1 MGSEASAMD
10 DEVTIL
16 QSSLVPINVVAQSEG
31 EVLPERVFL
40 KSFRIGRTPECDFQV
55 MDKRVSRAHVEIVF
69 EAGHWWVKDLHSTN
83 GTYLNGIRV
92 ECELL
97 PVQAKLELGCETSS
111 NLPTFW
117 IGIGEKPLVP
127 ESLWQA
133 VETKDKFK
141 APTEAKSAPTAAVT
155 VRSLDSD
162 GRGKEKQFRETF
174 RIGRAPECGICVD
187 DPTVSKIHVELRY
200 EDGHWCVYDLQSTN
214 GTFLNDVKINRELL
228 PSESKLQIGSDGPI
242 FWLST
247 TNVPDIEALEN
258 GTIIARSVPHENK
271 HVEPQVQPPKLASAA
286 DLQLQSPTSYQD
298 TDAPTGVFLIRR
310 PKRWDESFGPNMTDK
325 DVDRILIAAP
335 FKDMDP
341 DAFPSG
347 SPLRGILRH
356 DTRILR
362 YQPGDVIMR
371 QGEFGSSAFFILS
384 GSVQFILEN
393 IPESSI
399 DQDVPKRKR
408 IFESIAQLW
417 KNPSVPEFRGLSQH
431 PNDAQRSKRDH
442 RNSQSKIFLQ
452 DISAIVEKHVP
463 TLLEE
468 GEFFGEISALSR
480 IPRVATAICATST
493 ELIEIRWQGLRE
505 LQNRSSELKEHI
517 DTLYRERNLDHHF
530 RNTPMFQHLTAGQL
544 QQVAEATKFERYGKF
559 DWYASFKTLAE
570 SDPSHRLENEPI
582 IATEGDYPNGLILI
596 RSGFARLSQRFGQG
610 HRTHSFLQRGQ
621 TFGLEELLHNF
632 HNTNHV
638 SLQCSLR
645 AIGYVD
651 ILLIPT
657 HIVEEII
664 LPTIPTDL
672 LPPQISQHNG
682 PTSTDSRGSKE
693 TGHSPGS
700 IDPDMLE
707 FLVEQRFIN
716 GTATMLIDLDR
727 CTRCDDCVRAC
738 AGTHQNNPKF
748 IRHGKQFGKY
758 MVANACMHCADPVCM
773 IGCPTG
779 AIHRESFQGNVMI
792 NDDICIGCATCANSC
807 PYDNIRMVEI
817 RDNKGNFFLDQDSYK
832 PIMKATKCDLCSDQ
846 PGGPACQRACPHDAL
861 IRIGMQELEPL
872 ANWFKR

>member
-1 MGSEASAMD
+1 M
-10 DEVTIL
+10 
-16 QSSLVPINVVAQSEG
+16 
-31 EVLPERVFL
+31 
-40 KSFRIGRTPECDFQV
+40 
-55 MDKRVSRAHVEIVF
+55 SRAHVEIVF
-69 EAGHWWVKDLHSTN
+69 EAGHWWVKDLQSTN
-83 GTYLNGIRV
+83 GTYLNGLRIER
-92 ECELL
+92 ELL
-97 PVQAKLELGCETSS
+97 PVQAKLELGYGTDRRP
-111 NLPTFW
+111 PTFW
-117 IGIGEKPLVP
+117 IGINEKPVVP
-127 ESLWQA
+127 ESLGQA
-133 VETKDKFK
+133 VETMDKFR
-141 APTEAKSAPTAAVT
+141 ASTEAKSAPTMAMT
-155 VRSLDSD
+155 VRFIDSE
-162 GRGKEKQFRETF
+162 GQGKETQFRETF
-174 RIGRAPECGICVD
+174 RIGRAPECGVCVD
-187 DPTVSKIHVELRY
+187 DSTVSRIHVELRF
-200 EDGHWCVYDLQSTN
+200 EDGHWCVYDLQSRN
-214 GTFLNDVKINRELL
+214 GTFLNDVKISRELL
-228 PSESKLQIGSDGPI
+228 PSESKLQLGSEGPI

-247 TNVPDIEALEN
+247 TTVPDREALEN
-258 GTIIARSVPHENK
+258 GTIISRSVAHEDK
-271 HVEPQVQPPKLASAA
+271 HVDSQVQAPERPPAA
-286 DLQLQSPTSYQD
+286 DLQVQSPPTFEPLFPTSDQD
-298 TDAPTGVFLIRR
+298 TDATIGPFLIRR
-310 PKRWDESFGPNMTDK
+310 PKRWDESFGPNMTDG
-325 DVDRILIAAP
+325 DVDRILMAAP

-341 DAFPSG
+341 NAFPSAA
-347 SPLRGILRH
+347 PLRDILRH

-362 YQPGDVIMR
+362 CQPRDVIMK
-371 QGEFGSSAFFILS
+371 QGEFGHSAFFILS
-384 GSVQFILEN
+384 GSVQIILEN
-393 IPESSI
+393 LSEPTI
-399 DQDVPKRKR
+399 DQDVPERKG

-417 KNPSVPEFRGLSQH
+417 RNPSVPEFRDLSQK
-431 PNDAQRSKRDH
+431 PNDAQRSMREH
-442 RNSQSKIFLQ
+442 RNSKSKIFLQ
-452 DISAIVEKHVP
+452 DLSAIVEKHVP

-468 GEFFGEISALSR
+468 GEFFGETSALGR
-480 IPRVATAICATST
+480 IPRVATAICASST
-493 ELIEIRWQGLRE
+493 ELVEIRWQGLRE
-505 LQNRSSELKEHI
+505 LRNRCSELKEHI
-517 DTLYRERNLDHHF
+517 DTLYRERNLEHHF
-530 RNTPMFQHLTAGQL
+530 RNTPMFQHLSAAQL
-544 QQVAEATKFERYGKF
+544 QQVAEATKFEKYGSF
-559 DWYASFKTLAE
+559 DWYASFKTLAD
-570 SDPSHRLENEPI
+570 SDPSHRLENEPV

-632 HNTNHV
+632 HNTNHI
-638 SLQCSLR
+638 SLQSSLR

-664 LPTIPTDL
+664 LPTIPTEL
-672 LPPQISQHNG
+672 LPPQTSQQEAS
-682 PTSTDSRGSKE
+682 TSTDSRVSKG
-693 TGHSPGS
+693 TGHSPVS

-779 AIHRESFQGNVMI
+779 AIHRESFQGNVII

-807 PYDNIRMVEI
+807 PYNNIRMVEI
-817 RDNKGNFFLDQDSYK
+817 RDNKGNFFLDQDSHK